1 MTGKNKMFE
10 NEKIPSDKCLTF
22 IYHVPFWV
30 SKGAIW
36 TNYPPI
42 GKYVDS
48 LCPYFKKILIYSPTL
63 ENNERGLFRLKNTNV
78 EIRYVGKQ
86 SSAILY
92 YRHLFSFYNRY
103 QREAKDWDLLHIR
116 IPTLTA
122 FPAYLGAKRHKVPTF
137 LVLVGENFAYQSLA
151 GYKGIKLLLSN
162 IFSRLHDSFIKIM
175 VDNNLSFAN
184 GKDLVKKYS
193 RSEKPVIEMRS
204 STILDADINYDG
216 VHNDV
221 QSPIKILTVAAV
233 AGRKGTS
240 LLPEII
246 SKLNAMGIFVEWN
259 WVGYVD
265 GSAGEE
271 EKLKTIHLA
280 EEYGILSQLHFL
292 DVLSHEELFKKYR
305 QADIFVLPTY
315 MEGVPR
321 VILEAQAAGLPV
333 VTTKVGGIP
342 DAVQNMFDAYL
353 VSAGNV
359 DEFVSAIQ
367 RLSLDTELRLK
378 LINNGLTSAGNFTI
392 EAETKKMMDCVFANL
407 TFPNKPGD

>member
-1 MTGKNKMFE
+1 MFE
-10 NEKIPSDKCLTF
+10 RESIPLDKCLTF

-30 SKGAIW
+30 REGMIW

-63 ENNERGLFRLKNTNV
+63 ENNEKGLYCLKNTNV

-103 QREAKDWDLLHIR
+103 QQEAKEWDISHIR
-116 IPTLTA
+116 IPTLSA
-122 FPAYLGAKRHKVPTF
+122 FPAYLGAKRHGVPTF
-137 LVLVGENFAYQSLA
+137 LVLVGENYAYQSLA
-151 GYKGIKLLLSN
+151 GYKGIKLIFSN
-162 IFSRLHDSFIKIM
+162 IFSRLHDSLIKIM
-175 VDNNLSFAN
+175 VDNCLTFAN

-193 RSEKPVIEMRS
+193 RPDKALIEMRS
-204 STILDADINYDG
+204 STILDADINEDG
-216 VHNDV
+216 IHKEVH
-221 QSPIKILTVAAV
+221 SPLKILTVAAV

-246 SKLNAMGIFVEWN
+246 SKLNSLGIFVEWT

-280 EEYGILSQLHFL
+280 EEYGVLSQLQFL

-342 DAVQNMFDAYL
+342 DAVQNMFDACL
-353 VSAGNV
+353 VSAGKV
-359 DEFVSAIQ
+359 DEFVLAIQ
-367 RLSLDTELRLK
+367 MLSHDTELRLK
-378 LINNGLTSAGNFTI
+378 LINNGLISAGNFTI
-392 EAETKKMMDCVFANL
+392 EAETKKMMEHVFATL
-407 TFPNKPGD
+407 TFPINPGD

>member
-1 MTGKNKMFE
+1 MFE
-10 NEKIPSDKCLTF
+10 MERMPSNMCLTF

-30 SKGAIW
+30 SDGVIW

-63 ENNERGLFRLKNTNV
+63 EANEKGLFCLKNTNV

-92 YRHLFSFYNRY
+92 YQHLFSFYIRY
-103 QREAKDWDLLHIR
+103 WQEAKEWDILHIR

-122 FPAYLGAKRHKVPTF
+122 FPAYLGAKIHGVPIF
-137 LVLVGENFAYQSLA
+137 LVLVGENYAYQSLA
-151 GYKGIKLLLSN
+151 GFKGIKLIISN
-162 IFSRLHDSFIKIM
+162 IFARLHDLFIKNM
-175 VDNNLSFAN
+175 VSTSLTFAN

-193 RSEKPVIEMRS
+193 KPEKPVIEMRS
-204 STILDADINYDG
+204 STVLNADINDNG
-216 VHNDV
+216 DFRDVHN
-221 QSPIKILTVAAV
+221 PLKILTVAAV

-246 SKLNAMGIFVEWN
+246 SKLNALGIFVEWT

-271 EKLKTIHLA
+271 EKQKTIHLA
-280 EEYGILSQLHFL
+280 EEYGILPQLHFL

-315 MEGVPR
+315 MEGIPR
-321 VILEAQAAGLPV
+321 VILEAQASGLPV
-333 VTTKVGGIP
+333 LTTMVGGIP
-342 DAVQNMFDAYL
+342 DAVKNMFDAYL

-367 RLSLDTELRLK
+367 RLSLDPELRLK
-378 LINNGLTSAGNFTI
+378 LINNGLISAKNFTI
-392 EAETKKMMDCVFANL
+392 EAETKKMIDQVFANL
-407 TFPNKPGD
+407 SFPIKPGD

>member
-1 MTGKNKMFE
+1 
-10 NEKIPSDKCLTF
+10 
-22 IYHVPFWV
+22 
-30 SKGAIW
+30 
-36 TNYPPI
+36 
-42 GKYVDS
+42 
-48 LCPYFKKILIYSPTL
+48 
-63 ENNERGLFRLKNTNV
+63 
-78 EIRYVGKQ
+78 
-86 SSAILY
+86 
-92 YRHLFSFYNRY
+92 
-103 QREAKDWDLLHIR
+103 
-116 IPTLTA
+116 
-122 FPAYLGAKRHKVPTF
+122 
-137 LVLVGENFAYQSLA
+137 
-151 GYKGIKLLLSN
+151 
-162 IFSRLHDSFIKIM
+162 
-175 VDNNLSFAN
+175 
-184 GKDLVKKYS
+184 
-193 RSEKPVIEMRS
+193 MRS

-216 VHNDV
+216 VHHDV
-221 QSPIKILTVAAV
+221 QSLIKILTVAAV

-265 GSAGEE
+265 GSAGED

-367 RLSLDTELRLK
+367 RLL
-378 LINNGLTSAGNFTI
+378 LIGTPS
-392 EAETKKMMDCVFANL
+392 
-407 TFPNKPGD
+407 

>member
-1 MTGKNKMFE
+1 MTGEIKVYERERF
-10 NEKIPSDKCLTF
+10 PSDKCLTF

-30 SKGAIW
+30 NEGKIW

-63 ENNERGLFRLKNTNV
+63 ENNEKGLFCLRNTNI

-92 YRHLFSFYNRY
+92 YRHLFSFYKRY
-103 QREAKDWDLLHIR
+103 QQDAKEWDLLHIR

-122 FPAYLGAKRHKVPTF
+122 FPAYLGAKSNRVPTF
-137 LVLVGENFAYQSLA
+137 LVLVGENYAYQRLA
-151 GYKGIKLLLSN
+151 GYKGIKLVVSN
-162 IFSRLHDSFIKIM
+162 IFARLHDSFIKIM
-175 VDNNLSFAN
+175 AGNSLTFAN

-193 RSEKPVIEMRS
+193 KPEKPVIEMRS

-216 VHNDV
+216 VHNEV
-221 QSPIKILTVAAV
+221 HSPIKILTVAAV

-246 SKLNAMGIFVEWN
+246 SKLNALGIFVEWN

-265 GSAGEE
+265 GSAGEK
-271 EKLKTIHLA
+271 EKLKTIRLA
-280 EEYGILSQLHFL
+280 EEYGILSQLDFL

-342 DAVQNMFDAYL
+342 DAVQNMFDAFL
-353 VSAGNV
+353 VSAGQV

-367 RLSLDTELRLK
+367 KLSLDTEIRIK
-378 LINNGLTSAGNFTI
+378 LINNGLISAGNFTI
-392 EAETKKMMDCVFANL
+392 ESETKKMMDLVFANL
-407 TFPNKPGD
+407 TFPIKPGD

>member
-1 MTGKNKMFE
+1 MFE
-10 NEKIPSDKCLTF
+10 MERMPSNMCLTF

-30 SKGAIW
+30 SDGVIW

-48 LCPYFKKILIYSPTL
+48 LCPYFRKILIYSPTL
-63 ENNERGLFRLKNTNV
+63 EANEKGLFCLKNTNV

-92 YRHLFSFYNRY
+92 YQHLFSFYIRY
-103 QREAKDWDLLHIR
+103 WQEAKEWDILHIR

-122 FPAYLGAKRHKVPTF
+122 FPAYLGAKRHGVPIF
-137 LVLVGENFAYQSLA
+137 LVLVGENYAYQSLA
-151 GYKGIKLLLSN
+151 GFKGIKLIISN
-162 IFSRLHDSFIKIM
+162 IFARLHDLFIKNM
-175 VDNNLSFAN
+175 VSTSLTFAN

-193 RSEKPVIEMRS
+193 KPEKPVIEMRS
-204 STILDADINYDG
+204 STVLNADINDNG
-216 VHNDV
+216 DFRDVHN
-221 QSPIKILTVAAV
+221 PLKILTVAAV

-246 SKLNAMGIFVEWN
+246 SKLNALGIFVEWT

-271 EKLKTIHLA
+271 EKQKTIHLA
-280 EEYGILSQLHFL
+280 EEYGILPQLHFL

-315 MEGVPR
+315 MEGIPR
-321 VILEAQAAGLPV
+321 VILEAQASGLPV
-333 VTTKVGGIP
+333 LTTMVGGIP
-342 DAVQNMFDAYL
+342 DAVKNMFDAYL

-367 RLSLDTELRLK
+367 RLSLDPELRLK
-378 LINNGLTSAGNFTI
+378 LINNGLISAKNFTI
-392 EAETKKMMDCVFANL
+392 EAETKKMIDQVFANL
-407 TFPNKPGD
+407 SFPIKPGD